1 MSVTTIAVFESAVA
15 DAHEWLNAICVELD
29 TDDRHFSL
37 QALRAVLHALRDHL
51 TIEQNAHLSAQLP
64 ILIRGLYFEGWKP
77 GAASRHDRS
86 VEGFIE
92 LVAGALTGYVDVALE
107 DLISGV
113 FAVLRLRISWGEDE
127 KIAKALPHAIAEL
140 WNAEP

>member
-37 QALRAVLHALRDHL
+37 QRSARYHALRDHL

-107 DLISGV
+107 DLD
-113 FAVLRLRISWGEDE
+113 LRRIRG
-127 KIAKALPHAIAEL
+127 IAPANLMG
-140 WNAEP
+140 